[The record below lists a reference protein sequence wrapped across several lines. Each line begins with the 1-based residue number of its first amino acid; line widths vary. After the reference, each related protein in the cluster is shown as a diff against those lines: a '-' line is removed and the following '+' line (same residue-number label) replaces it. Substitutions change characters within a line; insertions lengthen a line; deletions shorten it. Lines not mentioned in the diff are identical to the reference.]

1 MLIIDYD
8 AGNLRNVQ
16 KLVEALGED
25 AAIGNSVEAVNNA
38 SSYLLAG
45 VGAFY
50 DAMTNLNELK
60 IVDALRHN
68 VLVEKKPLLG
78 ICLGMQL
85 LGLSSEEGSAIAGLG
100 FLDLEVKKIK
110 VGEGYRLPHMGWN
123 DIRWRDNSL
132 LLKHLPLAPDLY
144 FVHSYHAVCNDN
156 TIIAATCDYDHE
168 LVAAVEKENV
178 FGVQFHPE
186 KSQSFGRI
194 ILSNYMN
201 YCRENNA
208 L

>member
-25 AAIGNSVEAVNNA
+25 ATIGNSVEAVNNA
-38 SSYLLAG
+38 SSYLLPG

-123 DIRWRDNSL
+123 DIQWRDNSL

-156 TIIAATCDYDHE
+156 NIVAATCGYGQE
-168 LVAAVEKENV
+168 IVVAVENRNV

-186 KSQSFGRI
+186 KSQSFGRT
-194 ILSNYMN
+194 ILKNYIN
-201 YCRENNA
+201 YCSEHKSQ
-208 L
+208 